1 MVISENG
8 YFIAHPSE
16 RTMRQRIDIFQI
28 VESEYN
34 EQAREA
40 AEKATSGES
49 GVIELSNR
57 MTGQSSWF
65 FYEPVPESG
74 WSVAAVLIKDEIPAE
89 ARGFRRRIIWICTA
103 SIVGLTLLASWLSVN
118 LYLKNRKVAF
128 VWGLAAF
135 ATILLAMGVVVIRFV
150 VYNQVGDENRKSVT
164 IVDQAGLDAFLKT
177 SNALTTS
184 RVPAGIFVQ
193 SLKFTGADEIFVSG
207 LLWQKISADRQV
219 KAPVSSCLTPFN

>member
-1 MVISENG
+1 
-8 YFIAHPSE
+8 
-16 RTMRQRIDIFQI
+16 MRQRIDIFQI